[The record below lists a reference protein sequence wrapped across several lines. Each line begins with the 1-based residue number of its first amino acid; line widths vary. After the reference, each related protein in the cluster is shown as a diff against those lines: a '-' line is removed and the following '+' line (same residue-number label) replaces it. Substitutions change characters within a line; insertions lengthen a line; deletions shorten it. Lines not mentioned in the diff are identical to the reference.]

1 MLDLAIQQAR
11 VQQQQQAQR
20 LTDGHNQPIPE
31 DVDWEVQELRI
42 ARPGRCCFCGQHF
55 IMVYAFGVGLSTLSA
70 EYVIFL
76 WV

>member
-31 DVDWEVQELRI
+31 DVDWEVQEL
-42 ARPGRCCFCGQHF
+42 ALQGQGD
-55 IMVYAFGVGLSTLSA
+55 ALLQWSTLHHGLCLQCRA
-70 EYVIFL
+70 
-76 WV
+76 